1 MAVSE
6 SRNATG
12 TQLLEALL
20 ECADP
25 LRQFRVSLVPPSK
38 SFDSNVVRPIE
49 MKNRVTEIANA
60 LGTIH
65 VLKESG

>member
-1 MAVSE
+1 MCRPTASVS
-6 SRNATG
+6 
-12 TQLLEALL
+12 L
-20 ECADP
+20 
-25 LRQFRVSLVPPSK
+25 SLVPPSK